1 VTSALAIALALSLA
15 AAPAAVESAVAAA
28 AQGVR
33 PEVLDW
39 RPALA
44 SGCAARRYEALRQVR
59 ASGEVPVRIDGTDA
73 RGAACE
79 GWGWARVRAW
89 GPALVTARAVRS
101 GEPLAPAVALGEAEI
116 SPGKPPVSTLPDGAV
131 AARDLPAGARL
142 QPGAVR
148 GGPPPG
154 SPVTVLVRTGAIT
167 VARPG
172 RAVPCPPGR
181 ACALLP
187 SGRRVEGRLEDG
199 LVVVEAP

>member
-1 VTSALAIALALSLA
+1 VTTSLLLALSLA
-15 AAPAAVESAVAAA
+15 AAPAAVDSAVAAA

-33 PEVLDW
+33 AEVVDW

-44 SGCAARRYEALRQVR
+44 SGCAAQRYEALRQVR
-59 ASGEVPVRIDGTDA
+59 ASGDVPLRIDGTDA

-79 GWGWARVRAW
+79 GWGWARVRAF
-89 GPALVTARAVRS
+89 GPVLVLARAVRA
-101 GEPLAPAVALGEAEI
+101 GEPLAPAVVTAEAELA
-116 SPGKPPVSTLPDGAV
+116 PGRPLVSTLPGGAT

-199 LVVVEAP
+199 LVVLEAP

>member
-1 VTSALAIALALSLA
+1 LTLALATLAVSLA
-15 AAPAAVESAVAAA
+15 AAPAAVDSAVAAA

-33 PEVLDW
+33 AEVVDW
-39 RPALA
+39 RPTLS

-59 ASGEVPVRIDGTDA
+59 ASGDVPIRIGGTDA

-79 GWGWARVRAW
+79 GWGWAKVRAF
-89 GPALVTARAVRS
+89 GPALVLARAVRA
-101 GEPLAPAVALGEAEI
+101 GEPLAPAVATAEAEV
-116 SPGKPPVSTLPDGAV
+116 SPGKPVVAALPDGAV
-131 AARDLPAGARL
+131 AARDLAAGVRL

-148 GGPPPG
+148 EGPPPG
-154 SPVTVLVRTGAIT
+154 SPVTVLVRSGAIR

-172 RAVPCPPGR
+172 RAIPCPPGR